1 MNDRN
6 AAANFET
13 LLNSVEAIIWEAD
26 FKTAKIFFVSNYV
39 VSLLGYPLDKWY
51 GDPAFFT
58 QICHPDDL
66 VKVQKAKDGVTRER
80 NHYEVIYRMKRSD
93 GQYLWLSDR
102 ATVEFDGLEPRSMRA
117 ISYDVS
123 ERRRIEE
130 ALALVVE
137 VIAEASE
144 LENVEDIS
152 LHCITRI
159 CQLANWQI
167 GQAWFPIPGDSAL
180 RCSNI
185 VFYSAL
191 PASAFRQESLAQNFK
206 IGEGLPGKTATEISP
221 VFIDN
226 VAIEPRASLALTK
239 SIQAGFA
246 FPVRHGQKLLAVF
259 EFFGARRSAPD
270 KYFLNAVEEIGT
282 HLAVVFERRRA
293 QDLLLLQRAH
303 EQIILDSMPA
313 LVWYKDKENRIMRV
327 NRAAAEAV
335 NMLPAEMQGMLCQD
349 VYPEEAEQYFLD
361 DLEVINT
368 GQAKLGIVERV
379 QNADGTKSWCSTD
392 KIPYR
397 DENGNV
403 QGVIVFASDITQ
415 LKNVEDEL
423 KAAHAEL
430 ETKVTE
436 RTQELN
442 EANIFFNLSRDLF
455 CIASTDGYFKRL
467 NSAWE
472 DKLGYTIEELTCVPY
487 KSFVHPD
494 DLSATED
501 KNQELYKGLDVF
513 QFENRYIRK
522 DGQICW
528 LLWSATA
535 SRDGM
540 IYGVAYDITD
550 RKAAE
555 AELLDI
561 NIAMKN
567 AVEGIAK
574 VDTDNCYLSVN
585 QSYSALHGFSI
596 EELIGS
602 FALNNV
608 YPEDMPI
615 WQLCYEQMLSDGK
628 SETELLGVRQDGS
641 LFHQQVT
648 MVRVNGNL
656 NKFNAYYIFNKDIT
670 PRKQVEASLQHSE
683 ARFNQLAAHVP
694 GGIYQYVQR
703 RDGTFTFPYVSE
715 SCRSVLEIDPEA
727 MMADPHLVFRQ
738 LHPDDL
744 NSIWQAIQEA
754 YSGPS
759 NFEWEGRLIKQDGG
773 IKWIRASS
781 SPEVLENGDVIFNGL
796 LTDINEKRLAD
807 EEISKLNFNLRER
820 VERLAAVNQEL
831 ENLTRKLELAYDA
844 ALEAS
849 KLKSEFVANISHE
862 IRTPISAVIGMSEL
876 LLDTHLDDEQKQ
888 FTSMVKESAQSLLTI
903 INDILDFS
911 KVEAGRVELDI
922 VDFNILSLVEN
933 CAELLSPTARK
944 KGLALLTWIDPRL
957 PASLRGDPVRIR
969 QILLNLASNAVKF
982 TRQGEVVLR
991 ADLETSE
998 NNEVLVKFSV
1008 TDSGIGL
1015 SQDSRKLL
1023 FRPFVQADGS
1033 TTRKYGGTGLGLSIS
1048 KLLVEMMC
1056 GQIDYV
1062 SEEGVGS
1069 CFWFSLPFE
1078 LATDKITLSEV
1089 IAPRSQVLATNN
1101 SKETVRENQKE
1112 KLLSPEHNLSAPWPV
1127 LLVTRSKAI
1136 EELLTGYLKVYS
1148 IELTVTSA
1156 LENILPSLHEAEG
1169 HNPIRLIIYDM
1180 EIGLEA
1186 GSSSAA
1192 EAFEPSLQVPYG
1204 RNSGTYALT
1213 PSPAELESFHSLCI
1227 GLTTALEQGL
1237 PGLIVLGASELPENQ
1252 LSGRAYVGKLPKPFR
1267 LFDLLT
1273 EVERAFCGEVQASP
1287 VLRAATRS
1295 ENPIRPRSFNENQL
1309 AAHKRILVAEDNSV
1323 MQELAVRQLER
1334 LGLVA
1339 DVVSNG
1345 IQAVNAVRSGLY
1357 SLILMDCQMP
1367 EMDGYEATLSIRRE
1381 EAARG
1386 GHIPIVAMTASAM
1399 KGDRE
1404 NCIASGMDDY
1414 VSKPVAQE
1422 KLLRLLEKWLLAVP
1436 GAAPGESP
1444 LLITSARRAEDIAVE
1459 MVPQE
1464 SDSLPIDCGTLAKLY
1479 GATDLRRLVDSFSSE
1494 CQELMSDIELSL
1506 ASKNDSETV
1515 RLAHQM
1521 KGLAVVMTADSLSKA
1536 ALTLETSAKRGE
1548 CDNLP
1553 GHVKALSDE
1562 LSNVLAY
1569 IETRKNSAIFS

>member
-6 AAANFET
+6 AAANLET

-26 FKTAKIFFVSNYV
+26 FKTAKIFFVSNHV
-39 VSLLGYPLDKWY
+39 VALLGYPLEKWY
-51 GDPAFFT
+51 DDPAFFT
-58 QICHPDDL
+58 QVCHPDDL
-66 VKVQKAKDGVTRER
+66 VKVQKAKDAVTREK
-80 NHYEVIYRMKRSD
+80 NHYEVIYRMKHAD
-93 GQYLWLSDR
+93 GNFIWLSDR
-102 ATVEFDGLEPRSMRA
+102 VTVEFDGLEPRSMRA

-144 LENVEDIS
+144 LENVDDIS

-167 GQAWFPIPGDSAL
+167 GQAWFPIQGGSVL
-180 RCSNI
+180 KCSNV
-185 VFYSAL
+185 VFYSTL
-191 PASAFRQESLAQNFK
+191 PASAFRQESLTQNFK
-206 IGEGLPGKTATEISP
+206 IGEGLPGKTATEVSP

-226 VAIEPRASLALTK
+226 IAIEPRVSLQQTK
-239 SIQAGFA
+239 TIQTGFA

-259 EFFGARRSAPD
+259 EFFGARRTAPD

-282 HLAVVFERRRA
+282 HLAVVFERRKA
-293 QDLLLLQRAH
+293 QDLLMLQRAH

-313 LVWYKDKENRIMRV
+313 LVWYKDRHNRILRV
-327 NRAAAEAV
+327 NKAAAEAV
-335 NMLPAEMQGMLCQD
+335 NMLPAEMQGKLCHEI
-349 VYPEEAEQYFLD
+349 YPEEAEQYFVD
-361 DLEVINT
+361 DLEVINS
-368 GQAKLGIVERV
+368 GQSKLGIVELL

-397 DENGNV
+397 DENGDIN
-403 QGVIVFASDITQ
+403 GVIVFASDITK
-415 LKNVEDEL
+415 LKNVQDEL
-423 KAAHAEL
+423 KVAHGEL
-430 ETKVTE
+430 QTKVAE
-436 RTQELN
+436 RTTELN

-472 DKLGYTIEELTCVPY
+472 DKLGYTIEELTAVPY
-487 KSFVHPD
+487 KTFVHPD
-494 DLSATED
+494 DVEATEV
-501 KNQELYKGLDVF
+501 KNQELYEGHDVF
-513 QFENRYIRK
+513 HFENRYVRK
-522 DGQICW
+522 DGQHCW
-528 LLWSATA
+528 FLWSATA
-535 SRDGM
+535 ARDGM

-574 VDTDNCYLSVN
+574 VNTDNCYLSVN
-585 QSYSALHGFSI
+585 QSYSTLHGCSS
-596 EELIGS
+596 EALIGS
-602 FALNNV
+602 SALNNV
-608 YPEDMPI
+608 YPEDMPL
-615 WQLCYEQMLSDGK
+615 WKLCYKRMLTDGK
-628 SETELLGVRQDGS
+628 SETELLGVRNDGS

-648 MVRVNGNL
+648 MVRVNDTL
-656 NKFNAYYIFNKDIT
+656 EKFTAYYIFNKDIT
-670 PRKQVEASLQHSE
+670 PRKQVEASLQNSE
-683 ARFNQLAAHVP
+683 ARFNQLASHVP

-715 SCRSVLEIDPEA
+715 SCRNVLELDPEA

-744 NSIWQAIQEA
+744 ADIWQAIQEA
-754 YSGPS
+754 YTGPT

-781 SPEVLENGDVIFNGL
+781 TPDVLENGDVIFNGL
-796 LTDINEKRLAD
+796 LTDINEKKLAD

-831 ENLTRKLELAYDA
+831 ESLTRKLELAYDA

-876 LLDTHLDDEQKQ
+876 LLDTHLNDEQKQ
-888 FTSMVKESAQSLLTI
+888 FTSMVKDSAQSLLTI

-933 CAELLSPTARK
+933 CAELLSPAARK

-982 TRQGEVVLR
+982 TGTGEVVLR
-991 ADLETSE
+991 ADLESTDSDQ
-998 NNEVLVKFSV
+998 VLVKFSV

-1048 KLLVEMMC
+1048 KLLVEMMS
-1056 GQIDYV
+1056 GQIDFS

-1069 CFWFSLPFE
+1069 SFWFSIPFD
-1078 LATDKITLSEV
+1078 LAGEKTTLSEV
-1089 IAPRSQVLATNN
+1089 IAPRSQVLLA
-1101 SKETVRENQKE
+1101 KQIQNQNQF
-1112 KLLSPEHNLSAPWPV
+1112 LPGPV
-1127 LLVTRSKAI
+1127 LLVTRSKFV
-1136 EELLTGYLKVYS
+1136 EELLDGYLAVYS
-1148 IELTVTSA
+1148 IKLRVVNS
-1156 LENILPSLHEAEG
+1156 LESILPTLHQAESID
-1169 HNPIRLIIYDM
+1169 PIRLIIYDIA
-1180 EIGLEA
+1180 IGLEA
-1186 GSSSAA
+1186 NDTSAI
-1192 EAFEPSLQVPYG
+1192 EGVQGVQGGYG
-1204 RNSGTYALT
+1204 RTSGSFSLT
-1213 PSPAELESFHSLCI
+1213 PTAAELESFHSLCI
-1227 GLTTALEQGL
+1227 GLTTALDHGL

-1252 LSGRAYVGKLPKPFR
+1252 LSGKSYVGKLQKPFR

-1273 EVERAFCGEVQASP
+1273 EVERAYCGGANMLPVVSP
-1287 VLRAATRS
+1287 SPRPVETT
-1295 ENPIRPRSFNENQL
+1295 RPRLFNDNL
-1309 AAHKRILVAEDNSV
+1309 ASGKRILVAEDNSV

-1334 LGLVA
+1334 LGMVA

-1345 IQAVNAVRSGLY
+1345 KQAVHAARSGQY

-1367 EMDGYEATLSIRRE
+1367 EMDGYEATLLVRKE

-1414 VSKPVAQE
+1414 VSKPVAQDQ
-1422 KLLRLLEKWLLAVP
+1422 LYQLLEKWLLAVP
-1436 GAAPGESP
+1436 GAVAGESP
-1444 LLITSARRAEDIAVE
+1444 LLISSASARKAEDFSEAMSHTQALLKALPE
-1459 MVPQE
+1459 DLSE
-1464 SDSLPIDCGTLAKLY
+1464 ALPINCEALAKLY
-1479 GATDLRRLVDSFSSE
+1479 GASDLRRLVDSFISE
-1494 CQELMSDIELSL
+1494 CQELICDIELSL
-1506 ASKNDSETV
+1506 TSKNESETI

-1521 KGLAVVMTADSLSKA
+1521 KGLAVVMTAEGLSKA
-1536 ALTLETSAKRGE
+1536 ALTLEISAKRGE

-1553 GHVKALSDE
+1553 AHVKALAAE
-1562 LSNVLAY
+1562 LASVLAY
-1569 IETRKNSAIFS
+1569 IETRKDSAIFS

>member
-26 FKTAKIFFVSNYV
+26 FKTARIFFVSNHV
-39 VSLLGYPLDKWY
+39 VTLLGYPLEKWY
-51 GDPAFFT
+51 DDPTFFT
-58 QICHPDDL
+58 QVCHPDDL
-66 VKVQKAKDGVTRER
+66 MKVQKAKDAVTREK
-80 NHYEVIYRMKRSD
+80 NHYEVIYRMKRAD
-93 GQYLWLSDR
+93 GHFIWLSDR
-102 ATVEFDGLEPRSMRA
+102 VTVEFDGLEPRSMRA

-144 LENVEDIS
+144 LGNVEDIS

-167 GQAWFPIPGDSAL
+167 GQAWFPIQGGSAL
-180 RCSNI
+180 RCSNV
-185 VFYSAL
+185 VFYSTL

-206 IGEGLPGKTATEISP
+206 IGEGLPGKTATEVSP

-226 VAIEPRASLALTK
+226 IAIEPRVSLHQTK
-239 SIQAGFA
+239 TIQTGFA

-259 EFFGARRSAPD
+259 EFFGARRTAPD

-282 HLAVVFERRRA
+282 HLAVVFERRKA
-293 QDLLLLQRAH
+293 QDLLMLQRAH

-313 LVWYKDKENRIMRV
+313 FVWYKDRHNRIMRV
-327 NRAAAEAV
+327 NKAAAEAA
-335 NMLPAEMQGMLCQD
+335 NMSPAEMQGKLCQD
-349 VYPEEAEQYFLD
+349 IYPEEAEQYFID
-361 DLEVINT
+361 DLEVINS
-368 GQAKLGIVERV
+368 GQSKLGIVELL
-379 QNADGTKSWCSTD
+379 QHADGTKSWCSTD

-397 DENGNV
+397 DENGDIN
-403 QGVIVFASDITQ
+403 GVIVFASDITK

-423 KAAHAEL
+423 KATHADL

-436 RTQELN
+436 RTKELN

-455 CIASTDGYFKRL
+455 CIAADGYFKRL

-472 DKLGYTIEELTCVPY
+472 DKLGYTLEELTAVPY
-487 KSFVHPD
+487 RNFVHPD
-494 DLSATED
+494 DVEATEV
-501 KNQELYKGLDVF
+501 KNQELYEGNDVF
-513 QFENRYIRK
+513 QFENRYVRK
-522 DGQICW
+522 DGQHCW

-535 SRDGM
+535 AKDGM

-574 VDTDNCYLSVN
+574 VNTNNCYLSVN
-585 QSYSALHGFSI
+585 QSYSALHGTST
-596 EELIGS
+596 EALIGTS
-602 FALNNV
+602 ALNNV
-608 YPEDMPI
+608 YPEDMPL
-615 WQLCYEQMLSDGK
+615 WKLCYERMLTDGK
-628 SETELLGVRQDGS
+628 SETELLGIRNDGS

-648 MVRVNGNL
+648 MVRVNDTL
-656 NKFNAYYIFNKDIT
+656 EKFTAYYIFNKDIT
-670 PRKQVEASLQHSE
+670 PRKQVEASLQNSE
-683 ARFNQLAAHVP
+683 ARFNQLASHVP

-715 SCRSVLEIDPEA
+715 SCRSVLELDPEA

-744 NSIWQAIQEA
+744 AGIWQAIQDA
-754 YSGPS
+754 YAGPT
-759 NFEWEGRLIKQDGG
+759 NFEWEGRLIKQDSG
-773 IKWIRASS
+773 IKWIRVTS
-781 SPEVLENGDVIFNGL
+781 SPEVLENGDVLFNGL
-796 LTDINEKRLAD
+796 ITDINDKRMAD

-831 ENLTRKLELAYDA
+831 ESLTRKLELAYDA

-876 LLDTHLDDEQKQ
+876 LLDTHLNDEQKQ
-888 FTSMVKESAQSLLTI
+888 FTGMVKESAQSLLTI

-922 VDFNILSLVEN
+922 VEFNILSLVEN
-933 CAELLSPTARK
+933 CAELLSPAARK
-944 KGLALLTWIDPRL
+944 KGLVLLTWIDPRL

-982 TRQGEVVLR
+982 TRKGEVVLR
-991 ADLETSE
+991 ADLESTDCDQ
-998 NNEVLVKFSV
+998 VLVKFSV
-1008 TDSGIGL
+1008 NDSGIGL

-1048 KLLVEMMC
+1048 KLLVELMS
-1056 GQIDYV
+1056 GQIDFV

-1069 CFWFSLPFE
+1069 SFWFSLPFD
-1078 LATDKITLSEV
+1078 LAGDKTTLSEV
-1089 IAPRSQVLATNN
+1089 IAPRSQVFLT
-1101 SKETVRENQKE
+1101 KQMQDRDPF
-1112 KLLSPEHNLSAPWPV
+1112 LPGPV
-1127 LLVTRSKAI
+1127 LLVTRSKFV
-1136 EELLTGYLKVYS
+1136 EELLHSYLAVYS
-1148 IELTVTSA
+1148 MKLNVVNS
-1156 LENILPSLHEAEG
+1156 LESILPSLHQAEAAD
-1169 HNPIRLIIYDM
+1169 PIRLIIYDM

-1186 GSSSAA
+1186 DHSSAIEA
-1192 EAFEPSLQVPYG
+1192 EPGIQGGHGFGYG
-1204 RNSGTYALT
+1204 ITSGSFSLT
-1213 PSPAELESFHSLCI
+1213 PTETELESFHSLCI

-1252 LSGRAYVGKLPKPFR
+1252 LSGKSYVGKLQKPFR

-1273 EVERAFCGEVQASP
+1273 EVERAYCGSASILP
-1287 VLRAATRS
+1287 AGSSPPRAMESATR
-1295 ENPIRPRSFNENQL
+1295 PRLFNDNL
-1309 AAHKRILVAEDNSV
+1309 ASGKRILVAEDNSV

-1334 LGLVA
+1334 LGMVA

-1345 IQAVNAVRSGLY
+1345 KQAVNAVRSGLY

-1367 EMDGYEATLSIRRE
+1367 EMDGYEATLSIRKE

-1414 VSKPVAQE
+1414 VSKPVGQE
-1422 KLLRLLEKWLLAVP
+1422 QLLQLLEKWLLTVP
-1436 GAAPGESP
+1436 GAVAGDSP
-1444 LLITSARRAEDIAVE
+1444 LLISGASALKAKDFDEAILQAEALRKALPE
-1459 MVPQE
+1459 A
-1464 SDSLPIDCGTLAKLY
+1464 LPINCEALAKLY
-1479 GATDLRRLVDSFSSE
+1479 GASDLRRLVESFISE
-1494 CQELMSDIELSL
+1494 CRELMSDLELSL
-1506 ASKNDSETV
+1506 ASKNESETI

-1521 KGLAVVMTADSLSKA
+1521 KGLAVVMTADGLSKA
-1536 ALTLETSAKRGE
+1536 ALTLEISAKRGE
-1548 CDNLP
+1548 SDNLP
-1553 GHVKALSDE
+1553 GHVEALAAE
-1562 LSNVLAY
+1562 LTSVLAY
-1569 IETRKNSAIFS
+1569 IESRKDSSIFS